1 MNLRAKH
8 SIITTYPHRRIEELK
23 NLVLNLRAKPSPAS
37 AKYRSL
43 SPTAFISSRSAHNW
57 QQAYGFLGEN
67 LPELSAL
74 KKLSL

>member
-1 MNLRAKH
+1 MKNIPMNLRAKH

-43 SPTAFISSRSAHNW
+43 SKQHSFLVDPLKIGCKHMDFYEKISQS
-57 QQAYGFLGEN
+57 
-67 LPELSAL
+67 
-74 KKLSL
+74 